1 MVTRIKYK
9 KEGDGFQ
16 CDCICEDGYC
26 FTFWFRCDD
35 APRAVPKDVSDRDDR
50 CAWLVEQLPGAW
62 YHLWMDNLFTSYKF
76 GTMLAERMCLFG
88 GTCQTADWRG
98 LHNAVIQQAATTTE
112 ALAAARGTV
121 KVSHRALTQYD
132 PQTKTC
138 YPVLDTAHQPIVNC
152 EVICCSYYEENKTKP
167 FHMMTNIVE
176 CVEIFEFWRRCVS
189 SSSGKVFHVKFLRLS
204 VAHLYNHNMNSVD
217 IGDQLRNIYR
227 PDGLWFR
234 MRKWWWAVFLWAM
247 GQSVVNAYLVY
258 KRVCADEN
266 AAPMSH
272 LEFHVAVAT
281 AWCTTP
287 QLILQPATAAAAA
300 AVPATPADGVPR
312 GRARAKPS
320 GASCSSAGEP
330 TKEVKRR
337 LSQLRK
343 PGLEQ
348 CASTYALD
356 KAGHTPVPPIR
367 EAETAVPK
375 ACQVCSG
382 GFGPFKQ
389 KNERRQTPSAMAC
402 STCKFHVCS
411 AECWQVL
418 HGIYEGEYG
427 LLPEKSKSNGKQRA
441 ESEGGSEGEDD
452 DEGDDEGDDEDEDM

>member
-98 LHNAVIQQAATTTE
+98 LHNAVIQKEATTTE

-121 KVSHRALTQYD
+121 KVSHRPLTQYD
-132 PQTKTC
+132 PRTKTSH
-138 YPVLDTAHQPIVNC
+138 PVLDAAHQPIVNC
-152 EVICCSYYEENKTKP
+152 EVICCSYFEENKTKP

-176 CVEIFEFWRRCVS
+176 CVEIVEFWRRCVS
-189 SSSGKVFHVKFLRLS
+189 SSSGKVFWVKFLRLS

-266 AAPMSH
+266 ASAMSH

-287 QLILQPATAAAAA
+287 QLILQPATAAAA
-300 AVPATPADGVPR
+300 VPATPAVGVLR

-320 GASCSSAGEP
+320 ASSSASAP
-330 TKEVKRR
+330 TNEKTKR
-337 LSQLRK
+337 LSQLRDTALK
-343 PGLEQ
+343 RSGE
-348 CASTYALD
+348 AYALD
-356 KAGHTPVPPIR
+356 KASHTPVPPIR
-367 EAETAVPK
+367 DVETAVPK
-375 ACQVCSG
+375 NCQVCSG
-382 GFGPFKQ
+382 GFGPFKPKERFQ
-389 KNERRQTPSAMAC
+389 KLSAMAC
-402 STCKFHVCS
+402 SHCTYHVCS

-418 HGIYEGEYG
+418 HGIYEGKYG
-427 LLPEKSKSNGKQRA
+427 LLPVA
-441 ESEGGSEGEDD
+441 ERKDVADGQGEDEDEEEGDDEGRDEGEDD
-452 DEGDDEGDDEDEDM
+452 DEDGM